1 MYQYGTSDQI
11 YKHSMNVHKT
21 LFIYPTF
28 LLNTALTNKATRGNK
43 YRLGLLTCTIDDNTF
58 VLCFQNRSSWNDPIR
73 MTLLQV
79 CLVVLL
85 ISGSFRI
92 QASPT
97 KSLLNENANHSSHTE
112 EKSLERREEIQTHN
126 QTHNSNESE
135 SNVEDV
141 GISDRI
147 IVPLEAVVASLGQN
161 TLVELTNLQLSIPAD
176 LRLGDI
182 NPDFSRMVLKVNS
195 TIESLDIDGDYILL
209 IRNIAILPFYNRGH
223 IYVNLRNV
231 TVTGRTVLALTPAAL
246 LSLHSDFAF
255 TPQEVNARVVPMSEI
270 TSAEEVYLSKDVV
283 SGTLAALIGQKLEA
297 QLNYH
302 VSEQINLALSQI
314 SVFTIGHK
322 NSEMVTKE
330 QLTQNVQIGD
340 LFDEMLVDAK
350 KEIVENQNDEI
361 GVPSFHRNFSEKL
374 ESVIVN
380 GTFSAVEGWL
390 LGVSSFKRSS
400 NVSLSKSEEIF
411 ILSAILEFDNL
422 VMGYDKYVATFL
434 KTNVTGK
441 LEGKFLHR
449 QIMIKV
455 AMNPNEDG
463 TCTSTL
469 YEIKFFKV
477 NGYRIQEITNI
488 GSFDWLQMRINNW
501 LIGFFQT
508 KIVKVVEKVLATA
521 LRSSLSRFDCGE
533 YIPSFKILQ

>member
-1 MYQYGTSDQI
+1 MS
-11 YKHSMNVHKT
+11 
-21 LFIYPTF
+21 
-28 LLNTALTNKATRGNK
+28 
-43 YRLGLLTCTIDDNTF
+43 
-58 VLCFQNRSSWNDPIR
+58 
-73 MTLLQV
+73 LLQV

-97 KSLLNENANHSSHTE
+97 KSLSNENPNGSSHTE
-112 EKSLERREEIQTHN
+112 EKSLEQRKEIQTHN
-126 QTHNSNESE
+126 QTHNSNGSK

-141 GISDRI
+141 NIFDRI
-147 IVPLEAVVASLGQN
+147 VVPLEDVAANLDQD
-161 TLVELTNLQLSIPAD
+161 TFVELTNLQLSVPND

-195 TIESLDIDGDYILL
+195 TIESLEIYGDYTLVTK
-209 IRNIAILPFYNRGH
+209 NAAILPFYNRGH
-223 IYVNLRNV
+223 IYVKVRNV
-231 TVTGRTVLALTPAAL
+231 TVAGKTVLALTPAAL
-246 LSLHSDFAF
+246 LSLDSDFAY
-255 TPQEVNARVVPMSEI
+255 TPQEVNARVFPMSDI
-270 TSAEEVYLSKDVV
+270 TSAEEVYLSKDIA
-283 SGTLAALIGQKLEA
+283 SGTLATMIGRKVEA
-297 QLNYH
+297 QLYYY
-302 VSEQINLALSQI
+302 VSEQINMVLSQI

-322 NSEMVTKE
+322 NSELLAKE

-350 KEIVENQNDEI
+350 KEIVENQKDKI

-390 LGVSSFKRSS
+390 LGVSSFRRLS
-400 NVSLSKSEEIF
+400 NVSLSKSDEMF
-411 ILSAILEFDNL
+411 ILSAMLEFDDL
-422 VMGYDKYVATFL
+422 QMGYDKYVANFL
-434 KTNVTGK
+434 KSNVTGK
-441 LEGKFLHR
+441 LEGKFIHR
-449 QIMIKV
+449 QILIKV
-455 AMNPNEDG
+455 AMDPKEDG

-488 GSFDWLQMRINNW
+488 GSFDWLKIRINNW

-508 KIVKVVEKVLATA
+508 KIVKVVEHVLATA
-521 LRSSLSRFDCGE
+521 LRSSVSRFDCGE
-533 YIPSFKILQ
+533 YIPSFKILE